1 MMTDARRGA
10 FNVLLVWSIDRF
22 GRSMAGNVNDAL
34 ALDDAGV
41 KIASVREPWLD
52 TGGPVRDL
60 LLAIFSGSPSRSFAG
75 SWRDVYKR
83 QR

>member
-34 ALDDAGV
+34 TLDDAGV
-41 KIASVREPWLD
+41 KIASVQQLA
-52 TGGPVRDL
+52 VFKRDRPRPQL
-60 LLAIFSGSPSRSFAG
+60 RPIDRAFWIVVSR
-75 SWRDVYKR
+75 V
-83 QR
+83 